1 MSPRKEYTRYAIFS
15 TEEGS
20 LTSLHGKEH
29 KTISLES
36 TLSHVVPEMRS
47 IQRQEECVLT
57 SYVRALQQ
65 RRPAA
70 DKEGKETLSFRRTL
84 SISHIKN
91 SFLRKNQH
99 IVGRD
104 HELQLLHD
112 CYDRVV
118 ATESTEAVTIYGPSG
133 AGKSSLVEAFFG
145 RLPTGA
151 FHMEG
156 KFNDRQS
163 RAPYA
168 VLAAASD
175 RLCRQIMRREN
186 SAEIRNRIRAVLGPD
201 VSLLGNLVPT
211 LANMTAEDDDD
222 DDIGQRATA
231 NIGAHMF
238 TRFKLLFRAF
248 LGCVASAETPVVFF
262 LDDVQWAD
270 VASLEVLKTL
280 LNNGQSQCIMIACA
294 YREGEM
300 TTAVLEQYGL
310 SERDKTSLDE
320 MNDSRLGCA
329 GMTHI
334 SVDCLDF
341 TSMNQLLSGAIG
353 VDAVVTQS
361 LSTLVWSKTNG
372 NPFHALCFL
381 DMLHQNGMLSK
392 EGAGPG
398 LGTGIK
404 SCEELTWRRIW
415 WRFLCRGCRIFLSR
429 CDPSCKSHPSSGMI
443 SLVLPWSP

>member
-1 MSPRKEYTRYAIFS
+1 M
-15 TEEGS
+15 
-20 LTSLHGKEH
+20 
-29 KTISLES
+29 
-36 TLSHVVPEMRS
+36 SHVVPEMRS

-211 LANMTAEDDDD
+211 LANMTAEDDD